1 MRTNKERVK
10 TLLGVILPQF
20 LKELMKRAKAELK
33 DGVKIIHQNNCLQI
47 LFDFAVIKSR
57 EVYKMLGSIC
67 KMYNTKGLLNKLTVE
82 LAKITNLA
90 ERDGNFYEFKKRGAS
105 IYRSINRYI

>member
-47 LFDFAVIKSR
+47 LFDFAVIKYLPQLPQTLTYALLIPIMS
-57 EVYKMLGSIC
+57 YSI
-67 KMYNTKGLLNKLTVE
+67 
-82 LAKITNLA
+82 I
-90 ERDGNFYEFKKRGAS
+90 
-105 IYRSINRYI
+105 